1 MLTTKATL
9 TITIFFISI
18 LFLLWRPR
26 GLNESI
32 PASVGAALIVLTGAV
47 TLFDLHKILV
57 IVTGASTTI
66 ISTIVMSIVLESV
79 GFFRWTALNLVTK
92 AKGSGT
98 LLYWYVILLCFLM
111 TMFFNN
117 DGSILITTPI
127 IIEIVTLLN
136 LKPHQKPP
144 YLFSG
149 AIIATASSAPIG
161 VSNLAN
167 LIALKIVNMDL
178 VTYAEIMFVP
188 SMAGLFIISLLLFIY
203 FRKDIPKTISQY
215 PKAHMPL
222 SMQIEAIKLPH
233 PLSQSQD
240 EQNSI
245 EWTMFR
251 IYMAIIIVVRAS
263 FFILSNYGIP
273 IELIAIIGAVV
284 MIIIRWCRQSIGVS
298 DIVKKTPWHILV
310 FAFSMYTIIYGLHNV
325 GLTSSIIELIREPV
339 SNDHYK
345 AILIMGLLLT
355 VMSNLFNNL
364 PSVMLGTLTITKMG
378 LDQQTLQ
385 VAYLANIIGSDIG
398 SLILPTGTLATLI
411 WMFILKKYRIPVSWK
426 DYLSVTTATIP
437 IGLLVTL
444 LCLYYWTKLLF

>member
-1 MLTTKATL
+1 
-9 TITIFFISI
+9 
-18 LFLLWRPR
+18 
-26 GLNESI
+26 
-32 PASVGAALIVLTGAV
+32 
-47 TLFDLHKILV
+47 
-57 IVTGASTTI
+57 
-66 ISTIVMSIVLESV
+66 
-79 GFFRWTALNLVTK
+79 
-92 AKGSGT
+92 
-98 LLYWYVILLCFLM
+98 M

-136 LKPHQKPP
+136 LKPHQKQP

-178 VTYAEIMFVP
+178 VTYAKIMFVP

-203 FRKDIPKTISQY
+203 FKKNIPKTIAHY
-215 PKAHMPL
+215 PKAHIPL
-222 SMQIEAIKLPH
+222 PMQIQAIKLPH

-284 MIIIRWCRQSIGVS
+284 MIIIRWCRQSIGTS
-298 DIVKKTPWHILV
+298 DIVTKTPWHILV

-444 LCLYYWTKLLF
+444 LCLYYWTILLF